1 MTLLLAPGGSPEAV
15 AAALGAGA
23 DAVYVGL
30 RGWSRGGARSELEW
44 PELDASARLARARGA
59 ELQVALNTIPRPREE
74 ALLRAA
80 VPRLLDMGVRSLI
93 VNDVG
98 LLATLGR
105 AHPALRLT
113 ASIGCGAQTP
123 ADVTAF
129 AGLGAAAVVLPATV
143 DPVAAGACVAAAPIA
158 VEVMVHMVEEFVL
171 LGRCAMP
178 GYFQL
183 RPTPL
188 PGGAPDDRRQS
199 GSMKRGGVGAC
210 FKVCQQPWTLE
221 DRAGRRAERVF
232 PARQLSR
239 LADVRAYVA
248 AGVAVLKLQGRSLSA
263 EPLGG
268 LVARY
273 RRVLDAAMAG
283 RPLDPGPAPELP
295 PTWTVVGR

>member
-44 PELDASARLARARGA
+44 PELAASARLARARGA

-143 DPVAAGACVAAAPIA
+143 DPAAAGACVAAAPIA

-283 RPLDPGPAPELP
+283 RPADSGPAPELP

>member
-1 MTLLLAPGGSPEAV
+1 MTVLLAPGGSPAAV

-30 RGWSRGGARSELEW
+30 HGWSRGGARSELEW
-44 PELDASARLARARGA
+44 PEIEAAVGLAQAHGA
-59 ELQVALNTIPRPREE
+59 ELQVALNTIPRRHE
-74 ALLRAA
+74 AALFHAA
-80 VPRLLDMGVRSLI
+80 VPRLLDLGVRTVI

-98 LLATLGR
+98 LLVTLAR
-105 AHPALRLT
+105 EHPALRLT

-123 ADVTAF
+123 DDVAAF
-129 AGLGAAAVVLPATV
+129 ADLGAAAVVLPATI
-143 DPVAAGACVAAAPIA
+143 DPDVARCCVTAAPIP
-158 VEVMVHMVEEFVL
+158 VEIMVHMIEEFVL

-210 FKVCQQPWTLE
+210 FKVCQQPWILQS
-221 DRAGRRAERVF
+221 RAGRQVERAF

-239 LADVRAYVA
+239 LADVPAYVD
-248 AGVAVLKLQGRSLSA
+248 AGVRILKLQGRSLPA
-263 EPLGG
+263 ESLGPL
-268 LVARY
+268 VQRY
-273 RRVLDAAMAG
+273 RRALDAALAG
-283 RPLDPGPAPELP
+283 RPVDFDPAPDLP
-295 PTWTVVGR
+295 SAWTVVGR